1 MVKGMKVNGKMESF
15 MGKALRLYQMEQ
27 FSMVNGRPFG
37 SGMCKYPDGAKYTG
51 NWLNGQPHG

>member
-27 FSMVNGRPFG
+27 FSMVNGSKVDP
-37 SGMCKYPDGAKYTG
+37 SDQECANTLTELNIQETG
-51 NWLNGQPHG
+51 